1 MTYVA
6 HMLLDNAGLE
16 NQEPDSTDQIPNDD
30 QSWKLPFITLP
41 WSMPMQGSGRAS

>member
-6 HMLLDNAGLE
+6 YMLFDNAGLE

-30 QSWKLPFITLP
+30 QPWTLPFITLP
-41 WSMPMQGSGRAS
+41 WSMPMQGTGRAL